1 MKTGIRS
8 KALVFLV
15 IIPFLLIAILA
26 GLLFEVQFN
35 KDIRNARA
43 MLEAHSASIRETL
56 HIEVARN
63 LELLRT
69 IATNPLSARVISRMA
84 SVPDGLDND
93 DYRNLAEFD
102 AQRDMM
108 DYTSRNT
115 TLDLVYVASSDSTG
129 LVVSRDVQL
138 AQGFDV
144 RGRDYYVA
152 AIAAPGVPVI
162 SQPRISAEKSDEPII
177 VITAARTVADLEGTV
192 VGIAAFNYRLSPII
206 TIIKAQMAANNVDI
220 ALYDTTGGYV
230 LWDAAAGK
238 EYFYDP
244 KNVVPL
250 KDLLVSYGYAG
261 ASVDELVK
269 SLVNRTD
276 HSFDIG
282 AGTETSMAQAVPI
295 PDTRWALLVR
305 FPRARVVSDL
315 LKTIVPPLV
324 FFVLIFFLAQLIIFI
339 LAMRSIV
346 RPLVTVGKNLEAL
359 AAADADLTVT
369 IPSLTKDEI
378 GQVAGSF
385 NQFTGKMRELI
396 VDIKQAIDGT
406 NTIKQNV
413 TASTEESS
421 SAIEE
426 ISANLGSIQN
436 QIEVLDQNIKDNVS
450 AIEQVTRNIGQV
462 DDQIISQSAM
472 VEQSTSAITQMM
484 ASLNSVDGIA
494 QTKQKSTRALAALAE
509 DGKGNILETSSTFKS
524 VVSHIIEIQE
534 MADAI
539 NAIANQT
546 NLLSMNAA
554 IEAAHAGDAGRGFA
568 VVADE
573 IRKLADSAATSSQ
586 SIGKLIKDISDAVRV
601 TDQNLDRTSEAF
613 DNIAEEVSG
622 TVDAFSE
629 IEQAVSEL
637 NIGGRQILESINEIN
652 DVTVHIREGSRDIK
666 AGTKVM
672 LDSSSRIEEV
682 SNRVTTGMA
691 EATMGSAEI
700 VRSMQLLVEQA
711 RDLSTIVDA
720 LRHKFGQFKT
730 E

>member
-1 MKTGIRS
+1 MHASIKS

-15 IIPFLLIAILA
+15 VVPFVLISILSV
-26 GLLFEVQFN
+26 LLFAVEFN

-43 MLEAHSASIRETL
+43 MLEAHSVSIRETL

-69 IATNPLSARVISRMA
+69 IAVNPLSAQVIAGMG
-84 SVPDGLDND
+84 SVPTGLDND
-93 DYRNLAEFD
+93 DYKNIAGFEAL
-102 AQRDMM
+102 RDVM

-115 TLDLVYVASSDSTG
+115 TVDLVYVASRDSTG
-129 LVVSRDVQL
+129 LVLSREVQL

-144 RGRDYYVA
+144 RGRDYFVGA
-152 AIAAPGVPVI
+152 LASPGVPVI
-162 SQPRISAEKSDEPII
+162 SQPRISAEKSAEPII
-177 VITAARTVADLEGTV
+177 VITAARTVADAEGKV

-206 TIIKAQMAANNVDI
+206 ALIKAQMAANNVDI
-220 ALYDTTGGYV
+220 ALYDTSGGYV
-230 LWDAAAGK
+230 LWDTAAGK

-244 KNVVPL
+244 KQVVPL
-250 KDLLVSYGYAG
+250 KDLLVSYGYLGG
-261 ASVDELVK
+261 AVDDLVK
-269 SLVNRTD
+269 HLVGRTD
-276 HSFDIG
+276 YSFEIGSG
-282 AGTETSMAQAVPI
+282 AGTSIAESVAI
-295 PDTRWALLVR
+295 PDTRWALLIR
-305 FPRARVVSDL
+305 FPKASVVSGL
-315 LKTIVPPLV
+315 LKSIIPPLLAFMVV
-324 FFVLIFFLAQLIIFI
+324 FFVAQAI
-339 LAMRSIV
+339 LFMLVMRTIV
-346 RPLVTVGKNLEAL
+346 RPILTVGHNLEAL

-369 IPSLTKDEI
+369 IPSLTRDEI
-378 GQVAGSF
+378 GQLAGSF

-396 VDIKQAIDGT
+396 VGIKEAIDGT

-413 TASTEESS
+413 SASTEESS

-426 ISANLGSIQN
+426 ISANLESIQK

-450 AIEQVTRNIGQV
+450 AIEQVTKNIGQV

-494 QTKQKSTRALAALAE
+494 QTKQKSTQALAALA
-509 DGKGNILETSSTFKS
+509 DGGKANIQETSTTFKS
-524 VVSHIIEIQE
+524 VVSHIIEIQD
-534 MADAI
+534 MASAI

-554 IEAAHAGDAGRGFA
+554 IEAAHAGEAGRGFA

-573 IRKLADSAATSSQ
+573 IRKLADSAGRSSK

-601 TDQNLDRTSEAF
+601 TDHNLDHTSEAF
-613 DNIAEEVSG
+613 ERIATEVSS
-622 TVDAFSE
+622 TVNAFSE

-637 NIGGRQILESINEIN
+637 NIGGRQILDSINEIN

-666 AGTKVM
+666 AGTRVM
-672 LDSSSRIEEV
+672 LESSSRIEDV

-700 VRSMQLLVEQA
+700 VRSMQLLVEQS
-711 RDLSTIVDA
+711 RDLSLIVDA
-720 LRHKFGQFKT
+720 LRDKFGQFKT